1 MSDELNS
8 LITHNFVRRTMT
20 AVKNILVVGGGIA
33 GLCTAIGLRDTGVRV
48 DIVELNP
55 KWDVYGVGI
64 IQLANALRAL
74 ATLGLAEQA
83 LADGFP
89 MEGLEMYAPNN
100 QLIAKIPQPRIAGP
114 NFPPQNGIARPKL
127 HTILQN
133 AAKQAGANVRLGIT
147 VQTIAQDE
155 AGVNVTFTDGSSG
168 RYDLVVGADGLR
180 SIVREMIFD
189 ASVKP
194 KFENQIV
201 WRYNVKKPED
211 VKDICMWMGDPKIG
225 IVPLSPDIMYMFIT
239 DGPYESIPKFAEGTL
254 AVEMRKRLDGYA
266 HIPLIAEL
274 RDQITDSSKVVERPF
289 ETILVPAPWNKG
301 RVVLV
306 GDSAHAMTAHIAQ
319 GAALA
324 IEDAVVLT
332 EEIKKEANVEA
343 VLANYNSRRFGRVSQ
358 LVEMSRLICEWERT
372 HDPKA
377 DVMGVTVRSMQL
389 AAQPI

>member
-1 MSDELNS
+1 LSIN
-8 LITHNFVRRTMT
+8 
-20 AVKNILVVGGGIA
+20 NILIVGGGIA
-33 GLCTAIGLRDTGVRV
+33 GLCTAIGLRETGIRV

-74 ATLGLAEQA
+74 ATLGLAERAVAQ
-83 LADGFP
+83 GYP
-89 MEGLEMYAPNN
+89 MDGLEMYAPNN
-100 QLIAKIPQPRIAGP
+100 HLIAKIPQPRIAGP
-114 NFPPQNGIARPKL
+114 NFPAQNGIARPKL
-127 HTILQN
+127 HSILQD
-133 AAKQAGANVRLGIT
+133 AAQAAGANVRLGIT
-147 VQTIAQDE
+147 VQTLEQSENSVD
-155 AGVNVTFTDGSSG
+155 VMFTDGSTG
-168 RYDLVVGADGLR
+168 KYDLVVGADGLR
-180 SIVREMIFD
+180 SKVREMIFG
-189 ASVKP
+189 ATPKP

-211 VKDICMWMGDPKIG
+211 VKDICMWMGDPKVG

-254 AVEMRKRLDGYA
+254 ADEMRKRLDGYA

-274 RDQITDSSKVVERPF
+274 RDQITDSSKVVVRPF
-289 ETILVPAPWNKG
+289 ETILVPAPWHKG

-332 EEIKKEANVEA
+332 EEIKQRSDIETI
-343 VLANYNSRRFGRVSQ
+343 LANYNQRRFERVSQ
-358 LVEMSRLICEWERT
+358 MVEMSRQICEWERT

>member
-1 MSDELNS
+1 LSIN
-8 LITHNFVRRTMT
+8 
-20 AVKNILVVGGGIA
+20 NILIVGGGIA
-33 GLCTAIGLRDTGVRV
+33 GLCTAIGLRETGVRV

-74 ATLGLAEQA
+74 AALGLAERAVAQ
-83 LADGFP
+83 GYP
-89 MEGLEMYAPNN
+89 MDGLEMYAPNN
-100 QLIAKIPQPRIAGP
+100 HLIAKIPQPRIAGP
-114 NFPPQNGIARPKL
+114 NFPAQNGIARPKL
-127 HTILQN
+127 HSILQD
-133 AAKQAGANVRLGIT
+133 AAQAAGANVRLGIT
-147 VQTIAQDE
+147 VQTLEQSENSVDVI
-155 AGVNVTFTDGSSG
+155 FTDGSSG

-180 SIVREMIFD
+180 SKVREMIFG
-189 ASVKP
+189 AMPKP

-211 VKDICMWMGDPKIG
+211 VKDICMWMGDPKVG

-254 AVEMRKRLDGYA
+254 ADEMRKRLDGYA

-274 RDQITDSSKVVERPF
+274 RDQITESSKVVVRPF
-289 ETILVPAPWNKG
+289 ETILVPAPWHKG

-332 EEIKKEANVEA
+332 EEIKQHNDIET
-343 VLANYNSRRFGRVSQ
+343 VLANYNQRRFERVSQ
-358 LVEMSRLICEWERT
+358 MVEMSRQICEWERT
-372 HDPKA
+372 HDPQA
-377 DVMGVTVRSMQL
+377 DVMGVTVRSMKL

>member
-1 MSDELNS
+1 LS
-8 LITHNFVRRTMT
+8 I
-20 AVKNILVVGGGIA
+20 KNILIVGGGIA
-33 GLCTAIGLRDTGVRV
+33 GLCTAIGLGETGIRV

-74 ATLGLAEQA
+74 AALGLAERAVAQ
-83 LADGFP
+83 GYP
-89 MEGLEMYAPNN
+89 MDGLEMYAPNN
-100 QLIAKIPQPRIAGP
+100 HLIAKIPQPRIAGP
-114 NFPPQNGIARPKL
+114 NFPAQNGIARPKL
-127 HTILQN
+127 HSILQD
-133 AAKQAGANVRLGIT
+133 AAQTAGANVRLGIT
-147 VQTIAQDE
+147 VQTLEQSENSVD
-155 AGVNVTFTDGSSG
+155 VTFTDGSNG
-168 RYDLVVGADGLR
+168 KYDLVVGADGLR
-180 SIVREMIFD
+180 SKVREMIFG
-189 ASVKP
+189 ATSKP

-211 VKDICMWMGDPKIG
+211 VKDICMWMGDPKVG

-254 AVEMRKRLDGYA
+254 ADEMRKRLDGYA

-274 RDQITDSSKVVERPF
+274 RDQITDSSKVVVRPF
-289 ETILVPAPWNKG
+289 ETILVPAPWHKG

-332 EEIKKEANVEA
+332 EEIKLHSDIET
-343 VLANYNSRRFGRVSQ
+343 VLANYNQRRFERVSQ
-358 LVEMSRLICEWERT
+358 LVEMSRQICEWERT
-372 HDPKA
+372 HDPNA
-377 DVMGVTVRSMQL
+377 DVMGVTVRSMKL

>member
-1 MSDELNS
+1 
-8 LITHNFVRRTMT
+8 MT
-20 AVKNILVVGGGIA
+20 PVKKILVVGGGIA
-33 GLCTAIGLRDTGVRV
+33 GLCTAIGLRNTGVAV

-74 ATLGLAEQA
+74 AALGLAERA
-83 LADGFP
+83 LAEGFP

-100 QLIAKIPQPRIAGP
+100 HLIASIPQPRIAGP

-127 HTILQN
+127 HSILQD
-133 AAKQAGANVRLGIT
+133 AAKATGANVRLGIT
-147 VQTIAQDE
+147 VQAIEQNETQT
-155 AGVNVTFTDGSSG
+155 NVVFTDGNTG
-168 RYDLVVGADGLR
+168 QYDLVVGADGLR
-180 SIVREMIFD
+180 SKVREMVFG
-189 ASVKP
+189 AMPKP

-201 WRYNVKKPED
+201 WRYNVKKPEQ
-211 VKDICMWMGDPKIG
+211 VKDICMWMGDPKVG
-225 IVPLSPDIMYMFIT
+225 IVPLSPDTMYLFIT
-239 DGPYESIPKFAEGTL
+239 DGPYESIPKFADNAL
-254 AVEMRKRLDGYA
+254 AEDMRQRLAGYA
-266 HIPLIAEL
+266 HIPLMAEL
-274 RDQITDSSKVVERPF
+274 RDQITDSSKVVVRPF
-289 ETILVPAPWNKG
+289 ETILVPAPWHRG

-332 EEIKKEANVEA
+332 EEIKQQDDLNT
-343 VLANYNSRRFGRVSQ
+343 VLANYNKRRFDRVSQ
-358 LVEMSRLICEWERT
+358 LVEMSRQICEWERT